1 MTSQEQETIM
11 ESLQSGFDIQD
22 TIGGR
27 ISRAREASGL
37 SMAQLARRLGVKTT
51 TLKMWETDRS
61 EPRSNR
67 LTMLAAFLNVSPT
80 WLLVGKGESPS
91 QQTLSDEINLLEME
105 LEAINTEMAGLN
117 SRLTEVIG
125 RLSTLRRKE
134 ADEDADVD
142 LSVVPQLSQA
152 S

>member
-1 MTSQEQETIM
+1 MTENSQNTII
-11 ESLQSGFDIQD
+11 EASRTGFDAND

-27 ISRAREASGL
+27 ISRAREAGGY
-37 SMAQLARRLGVKTT
+37 SMAQLARRLGVKTA

-91 QQTLSDEINLLEME
+91 PQTLADEINLLENE
-105 LEAINTEMAGLN
+105 LVAIQETMDGLQQ
-117 SRLTEVIG
+117 RLSDTIG
-125 RLSTLRRKE
+125 RLRALKSTEVEAEEAVMAEEARFLR
-134 ADEDADVD
+134 
-142 LSVVPQLSQA
+142 A